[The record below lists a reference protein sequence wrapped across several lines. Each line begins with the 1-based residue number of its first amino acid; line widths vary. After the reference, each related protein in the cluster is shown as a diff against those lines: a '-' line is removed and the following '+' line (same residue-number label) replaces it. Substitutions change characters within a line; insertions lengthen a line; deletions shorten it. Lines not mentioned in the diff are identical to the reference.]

1 MAQPDQEQ
9 TTQFAFTSH
18 ETALCII
25 PPRPLWPV
33 ADRLRCLYDKAYGA
47 WPPHVN
53 LVYPFVQ
60 PEFLSEAADILS
72 QIPLSHHHQRRV
84 NLRIADTFLRK
95 HNNTIFLSPADGS
108 NTAALSRLRD
118 EICAAFAQPSGR
130 YRPHMTIGQSDDALA
145 APHHFLFEKTRL
157 LGPLDWDL
165 GEVALLRRESAPSGG
180 DGSRSMMLWA
190 TLDLST
196 QRLTESPS
204 PQGFYAQLS
213 AAPKPGDTLLSSK
226 ATVQPAFQYQNTSG
240 LWQAMSRS
248 PVEPEAQLVLDHIV
262 VASYNVLAEFEW
274 PPDSTR
280 HPGLVDNLLCSRAVA
295 DVLVLQEVTDHFL
308 PFLLADQNI
317 RLRYPFATHGPPS
330 QPGIGPLPSLLNIV
344 VLSKFPLR
352 WEHLSFQRKHKGCA
366 VVQFPTIG
374 INDSNQ
380 CFRPWVL
387 AACHLSQ
394 GLTDGAVAAKK
405 KEVQRMVDYLSV
417 NYAQH
422 PWIMAGDFN
431 LATSSYTVDAAKKKQ
446 DISSQT
452 VRYLH
457 DIDQLL
463 SNAGFQDTWLAS
475 RLESGESS
483 DMVNEYRSATDAYE
497 GEQGATFDP
506 FANTL
511 AAKLVGSG
519 LNNRPQR
526 YDRILIKPN
535 DEYRPQGFNM
545 FGQTP
550 LRDPEEDQPLYAS
563 DHWGIR
569 CLIVRSL
576 TEDDARQSSH
586 QKPDLHLQQAPPG
599 LGNLDDLKQCLQS
612 HGCLPT
618 EADRASRMHALLTL
632 ENALLDAA
640 RPGTQAD
647 MRPGL
652 VLTLVPVGSY
662 GLGVWTGSSDIDCL
676 CIGSIS
682 SKTFFSL
689 ALQRL
694 KRSASEGIKILRR
707 VKANS
712 GYMLELEV
720 CSIKVDLHYC
730 AAISVAER
738 WPEIMRRPTTDPVFA
753 LPLQI
758 LVKLKPARDLI
769 YLRRSIP
776 DMGQYRLAH
785 LFIKAWAQ
793 ARGIYAA
800 KFGYLGGIHISILL
814 VPICKLLVQHR
825 GTVSVS
831 DIIVTFLHH
840 YADFDWKSQVV
851 FDPFF
856 HKELRYNRTFREPL
870 CLLGWHTPS
879 LNAAATASIPTVN
892 TIAKEFRRAKDLL
905 SSAGLTWAKFLG
917 PVVDNNGELPQL
929 SGQGATEFLRAY
941 RSYIKIDAH
950 YWGPSSEKGGRFIGW
965 LESRCVMLLVDI
977 DRKLSAIL
985 ARIWPARFV
994 DGASTKLNDPGSEY
1008 HGCYLV
1014 GLGWD
1019 GDESTKEQAKLA
1031 HVSLQA
1037 VLQDFET
1044 RIRRDEKY
1052 FDDHFCWMS
1061 TSLVRTHD
1069 LDGLELDQSRWG
1081 DHAGDTEDEDSDDDM
1096 EEEDDGDADGDADGN
1111 AEELTRGAGGT
1122 SSRKAAKHNPK
1133 AQPATKTPGLG
1144 KFRTAA
1150 DVLNRLRWD
1159 GNLDSNDYVVG
1170 YEDRFTGAQEK
1181 PVGQWKSELTD
1192 EEFIPQHRILYFKR
1206 RSDGTIVW
1214 ERKSRID
1221 DIFGSG
1227 IKTDG
1232 WPAVAEN
1239 P

>member
-1 MAQPDQEQ
+1 MEQPGQEQ

-33 ADRLRCLYDKAYGA
+33 ADRLRCLYDKAYGV
-47 WPPHVN
+47 WPPHIN
-53 LVYPFVQ
+53 LIYPFVE
-60 PEFLSEAADILS
+60 PELLPKAADVLS
-72 QIPLSHHHQRRV
+72 QIPLTHHHQRRV
-84 NLRIADTFLRK
+84 RLCTADAFLRK
-95 HNNTIFLSPADGS
+95 HHNTIFLSPADGS
-108 NTAALSRLRD
+108 DTAALSQLRD
-118 EICAAFAQPSGR
+118 EICAAFAQPCGRR

-157 LGPLDWDL
+157 LGSLDWDL
-165 GEVALLRRESAPSGG
+165 GEIALLRREPAPLGG
-180 DGSRSMMLWA
+180 GGPRSMMLWA
-190 TLDLST
+190 TLHLST
-196 QRLTESPS
+196 QCLTKSPS
-204 PQGFYAQLS
+204 PQAFYGQLS
-213 AAPKPGDTLLSSK
+213 VAPKPDDTALPPK
-226 ATVQPAFQYQNTSG
+226 ATVQPAFQYQDTSG
-240 LWQAMSRS
+240 LWRAMSRS
-248 PVEPEAQLVLDHIV
+248 AVAPEARLVLDHIV

-274 PPDSTR
+274 PPESTR
-280 HPGLVDNLLCSRAVA
+280 HAGLVDNLLCSRAVA
-295 DVLVLQEVTDHFL
+295 DILVLQEVTDHFL
-308 PFLLADQNI
+308 PFLLANQNI
-317 RLRYPFATHGPPS
+317 RLRYPFATNGPPS
-330 QPGIGPLPSLLNIV
+330 QPDIGPLPSLLNIV

-352 WEHLSFQRKHKGCA
+352 WEHISFQRKHKGCA
-366 VVQFPTIG
+366 VVQFPTVG
-374 INDSNQ
+374 IIDSNG

-405 KEVQRMVDYLSV
+405 KEVQRMIDHLSV

-446 DISSQT
+446 DISSHT

-463 SNAGFQDTWLAS
+463 LNAGFQDTWLAT

-483 DMVNEYRSATDAYE
+483 DVVSEYRSAADTYE

-506 FANTL
+506 FANAL
-511 AAKLVGSG
+511 AAKLVGNG

-526 YDRILIKPN
+526 YDRILIKSD
-535 DEYRPQGFNM
+535 DEYCPRGFNM

-550 LRDPEEDQPLYAS
+550 LREPEGGQPLFSS

-569 CLIVRSL
+569 CLIVRSS
-576 TEDDARQSSH
+576 TEGDARQSGH
-586 QKPDLHLQQAPPG
+586 EKPDLHLRNAPPA

-618 EADRASRMHALLTL
+618 ETDRSGRKQALLIL
-632 ENALLDAA
+632 EKTLLDAT
-640 RPGTQAD
+640 RPGAQAD
-647 MRPGL
+647 VRSGL

-676 CIGSIS
+676 CIGPIS

-712 GYMLELEV
+712 GCMLELEV

-730 AAISVAER
+730 AARSVAER
-738 WPEIMRRPTTDPVFA
+738 WPEILRRPTTDPVFA
-753 LPLQI
+753 LPLQT

-793 ARGIYAA
+793 SRGIYAA
-800 KFGYLGGIHISILL
+800 KFGYLGGIHISVLL
-814 VPICKLLVQHR
+814 VPICKLLAQH
-825 GTVSVS
+825 GGAVSVS

-856 HKELRYNRTFREPL
+856 HNELRYNRTFREPL

-879 LNAAATASIPTVN
+879 LNTAANASFPTVN
-892 TIAKEFRRAKDLL
+892 AIAEEFRRAKDLL
-905 SSAGLTWAKFLG
+905 STADLTWAKILG
-917 PVVDNNGELPQL
+917 SGIDNGGGLSQL
-929 SGQGATEFLRAY
+929 GGQGATEFLQAY

-950 YWGPSSEKGGRFIGW
+950 YWGSSSEKGGRFIGW
-965 LESRCVMLLVDI
+965 LESRCVMLLVDM
-977 DRKLSAIL
+977 DRKLSAVL

-994 DGASTKLNDPGSEY
+994 DGTSTTLIDTGTEY

-1019 GDESTKEQAKLA
+1019 GYESTKERAKLA

-1037 VLQDFET
+1037 ILQDFET
-1044 RIRRDEKY
+1044 RIRHDEKY
-1052 FDDHFCWMS
+1052 FDDQSCWMS
-1061 TSLVRTHD
+1061 ASLVRAHE
-1069 LDGLELDQSRWG
+1069 LDGLKLDLNRWDDHIG
-1081 DHAGDTEDEDSDDDM
+1081 DSEDDDSDDDM
-1096 EEEDDGDADGDADGN
+1096 VDDGDSDDGTDADTGD
-1111 AEELTRGAGGT
+1111 LTRGAGGM

-1133 AQPATKTPGLG
+1133 AQPTTKMPGLG

-1170 YEDRFTGAQEK
+1170 YEDRFIGAQEK
-1181 PVGQWKSELTD
+1181 PVEQWKSELTD

-1206 RSDGTIVW
+1206 RSDGTVVW

-1232 WPAVAEN
+1232 WATVAEH